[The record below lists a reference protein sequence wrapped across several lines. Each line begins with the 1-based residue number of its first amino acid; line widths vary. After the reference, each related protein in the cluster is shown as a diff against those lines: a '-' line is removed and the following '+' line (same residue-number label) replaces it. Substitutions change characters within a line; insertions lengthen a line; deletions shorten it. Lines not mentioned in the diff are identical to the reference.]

1 MVHAPDHDQ
10 ALESEVAFLL
20 RAGVVLAAVLV
31 LAGAAVYL
39 VRHGGEQP
47 DYREFREESPELR
60 QPTRIVENAFSGSG
74 RGIIQLGL
82 LALLATPLARVAVML
97 VAFVR
102 RRNWVYSAAS
112 LLVLA
117 ALCWGLLSGS
127 AL

>member
-1 MVHAPDHDQ
+1 MQPPPDHDQ

-20 RAGVVLAAVLV
+20 RAGVVLAALLV
-31 LAGAAVYL
+31 LAGAALYL
-39 VRHGGEQP
+39 VRHGGEEP
-47 DYREFREESPELR
+47 NYGDFHEEPQALR
-60 QPTRIVENAFSGSG
+60 RPVNIVENAFTGSS

-117 ALCWGLLSGS
+117 ALCWGLFSGS